1 MNEISSRREEQ
12 RFIKTL
18 KAAALYD
25 YPNPDRVGCPKDI
38 QVLKDLAAKKLDV
51 PDSIVQHVV
60 ECSPC
65 FREMTELRRKL
76 KRLRLVKICTGVA
89 GLLLIVTL
97 AAFRYRHS
105 GSRAESTAY
114 LTAA

>member
-1 MNEISSRREEQ
+1 MRSPRVGRTKVYKN
-12 RFIKTL
+12 T

-25 YPNPDRVGCPKDI
+25 YPNPARVGCPKDI
-38 QVLKDLAAKKLDV
+38 NVLKDLAAKRLDV

-76 KRLRLVKICTGVA
+76 KRLRVLKMWPEPLFWERSR
-89 GLLLIVTL
+89 LLP
-97 AAFRYRHS
+97 R
-105 GSRAESTAY
+105 
-114 LTAA
+114 